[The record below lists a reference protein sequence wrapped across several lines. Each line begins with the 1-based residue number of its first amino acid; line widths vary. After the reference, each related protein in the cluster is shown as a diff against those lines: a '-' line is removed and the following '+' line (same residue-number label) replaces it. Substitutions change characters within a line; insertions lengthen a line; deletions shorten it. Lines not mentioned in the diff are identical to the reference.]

1 MVSPY
6 LSAIIEQDEA
16 PEMVKH
22 FRGFFVGGYKVR
34 AFLGRNL
41 DVSQRL
47 ACLCPRCRCVINQAS
62 EYQISRMECE
72 KQ

>member
-22 FRGFFVGGYKVR
+22 FRGFFVGV
-34 AFLGRNL
+34 
-41 DVSQRL
+41 D
-47 ACLCPRCRCVINQAS
+47 
-62 EYQISRMECE
+62 
-72 KQ
+72 